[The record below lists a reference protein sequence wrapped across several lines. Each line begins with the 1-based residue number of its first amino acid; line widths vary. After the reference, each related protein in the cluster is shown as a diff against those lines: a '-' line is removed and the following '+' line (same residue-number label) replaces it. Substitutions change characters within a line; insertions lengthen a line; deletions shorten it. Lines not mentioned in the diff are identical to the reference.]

1 MFVLPQ
7 HCLEW
12 FFDFIILKCNQRPN
26 PCRQVSEKEFNI
38 FAKIKTKYFNADWQ
52 RRKLIHNVVVA
63 NSVIADKLSKMKCL
77 IIIMNLTDYQF

>member
-1 MFVLPQ
+1 MSPSV
-7 HCLEW
+7 
-12 FFDFIILKCNQRPN
+12 R
-26 PCRQVSEKEFNI
+26 EKESNI

-52 RRKLIHNVVVA
+52 RRKLIHKCSGRF